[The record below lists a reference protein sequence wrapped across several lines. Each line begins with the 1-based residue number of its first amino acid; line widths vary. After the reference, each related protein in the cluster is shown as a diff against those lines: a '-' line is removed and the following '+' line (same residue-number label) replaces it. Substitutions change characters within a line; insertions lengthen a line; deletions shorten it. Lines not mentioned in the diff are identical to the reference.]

1 MSPQARGR
9 LPDGI
14 AGLTK
19 PELLQVI
26 DAAGIGRENEEI
38 ARLYFVDRMPQIDV
52 AAELYLG
59 RATIQR
65 RLPEIKKRMEKA
77 TKYLKH

>member
-59 RATIQR
+59 RATIPR
-65 RLPEIKKRMEKA
+65 RLPEIKKRMEIA

>member
-38 ARLYFVDRMPQIDV
+38 ARLYFVDRMPRIDV

-65 RLPEIKKRMEKA
+65 RLPEIKKRMEIA

>member
-19 PELLQVI
+19 QELLQVI

-65 RLPEIKKRMEKA
+65 RLPEIKKRMEIA

>member
-38 ARLYFVDRMPQIDV
+38 AQLYFVDRMPQIDV

-65 RLPEIKKRMEKA
+65 RLPEIKKRMEIA

>member
-38 ARLYFVDRMPQIDV
+38 ARLYYVDRMPQIDV

-65 RLPEIKKRMEKA
+65 SLPEIKKRMEIA